1 MHHCEQ
7 EWGATPGCALA
18 LLHLWG
24 RLGGDTQLTAFPWAS
39 TSSCNLAFSSDA
51 VVPSL
56 LSPCMGL
63 SILGDRTQLG
73 KVSSVTPRDLKYP
86 LDVLFLP
93 RTWGQ
98 VVPFGGTCC

>member
-7 EWGATPGCALA
+7 EWGDTPGCALT

-39 TSSCNLAFSSDA
+39 TSSSNLAFSSDG

-56 LSPCMGL
+56 LSPCMWLG
-63 SILGDRTQLG
+63 ILGDGTQLG
-73 KVSSVTPRDLKYP
+73 KVSSVNTKRPQIPTGCP
-86 LDVLFLP
+86 LSP
-93 RTWGQ
+93 QEMGAGCAIW
-98 VVPFGGTCC
+98 